1 MTAGNLKFEALQL
14 AIQSYLERFPRL
26 TVKALS
32 MRTGVP
38 YATLRR
44 IIQSEVN
51 DIKDE
56 TIFRIIDR
64 VLTKAEQLEF
74 IREHYPVLSR
84 IMSEQAPAEASHE
97 DISRQFKTFHRMNP
111 HNMILQLVQSKAGTL
126 RTDIERLT
134 GEYGLMAL
142 DEMIGVGLLHEEQG
156 VIEIR
161 MKHEL
166 DFDDVRYQ
174 VSKDLD
180 SIPNLLHGA
189 PGLIHHVLG
198 AVTPEGLLQ
207 LMKKSRTLLN
217 EVEEVM
223 ADGRGKI
230 PFFFDIVLGVYD
242 PERVPIRCKDDNG
255 T

>member
-1 MTAGNLKFEALQL
+1 MATGKLKFEALQL
-14 AIQSYLERFPRL
+14 AIQSYLGQFPRL

-64 VLTKAEQLEF
+64 VLTKTEQLEF

-84 IMSEQAPAEASHE
+84 IMSEQAPVEASHE
-97 DISRQFKTFHRMNP
+97 DVRQQFKTFHRMNP
-111 HNMILQLVQSKAGTL
+111 HNLILQLVQSKAGTL

-134 GEYGLMAL
+134 GEYGLIAL
-142 DEMIGVGLLHEEQG
+142 DEMIGVGLLREEQG

-161 MKHEL
+161 VKYDL
-166 DFDDVRYQ
+166 DFEEVRYQ

-180 SIPNLLHGA
+180 YIPNLLHGS
-189 PGLIHHVLG
+189 PGLIQHMLG
-198 AVTPEGLLQ
+198 AVTPEGLLH
-207 LMKKSRTLLN
+207 LMRNSRKLLS
-217 EVEEVM
+217 EVGDMMEE
-223 ADGRGKI
+223 GRGKI
-230 PFFFDIVLGVYD
+230 PLFFNIVLGAYD
-242 PERVPIRCKDDNG
+242 PERVPIRCKDENE